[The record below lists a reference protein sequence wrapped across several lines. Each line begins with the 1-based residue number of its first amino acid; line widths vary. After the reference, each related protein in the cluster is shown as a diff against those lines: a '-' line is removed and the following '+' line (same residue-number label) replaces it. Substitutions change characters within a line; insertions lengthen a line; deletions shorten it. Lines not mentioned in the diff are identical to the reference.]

1 MITLTPAAAQ
11 QLHAAMEDADTQ
23 GDGLAL
29 RLAAKVDEQGAI
41 EFGMGFDEQRQ
52 GDIAFDDKGVN
63 MLVGEPSR
71 ELLQGTVLDYV
82 EIEAGRHGFVL
93 RPEEEAQA
101 CAPATPTT
109 GGCGSGGCSRCG
121 GA

>member
-23 GDGLAL
+23 AEGLAL
-29 RLAAKVDEQGAI
+29 RLAAKVDEQGAL

-52 GDIAFDDKGVN
+52 GDIAFDDKGVD

-93 RPEEEAQA
+93 RPEEDPAPS
-101 CAPATPTT
+101 APAST